1 LYLKHLAEEVQKRH
15 SYAWRRNDRW
25 LGIIRD
31 LHRRTRN
38 IVVDWT
44 RKFAKYIALKA
55 KRTRSAIVLED
66 LDKLWFNAS
75 RKSSSLAD
83 KLSRLAYRKL
93 ESAIIT
99 KAIEYNVPIIFVD
112 PKNTS
117 SMCPK
122 CGAKLFYIHR
132 LAICRKCG
140 FIADRDTARTINI
153 YLKATQALAS
163 RPGSWGTRSMTDE
176 TRPKSGPSKNEPMTL
191 HIKLYINI

>member
-1 LYLKHLAEEVQKRH
+1 MYLKHLAEEVQKRH

-99 KAIEYNVPIIFVD
+99 KGIEYNVPIIFVD

-117 SMCPK
+117 SMCPRY
-122 CGAKLFYIHR
+122 GAKLFYIHR